1 MEEIFNELDED
12 QNGRISIAEFVGA
25 YFRQQ
30 VQVEDRIAELEK
42 LIKEDLKKRG
52 EIVARLEEIHASEQ
66 VNEYGIML
74 NSVLTVGVIEGRGL
88 RHSQPEIVLVMGIEG
103 QRADTEPVMVRPGA
117 DPVWKEIITFEITT
131 GREPLYL

>member
-1 MEEIFNELDED
+1 M
-12 QNGRISIAEFVGA
+12 
-25 YFRQQ
+25 
-30 VQVEDRIAELEK
+30 QVEDRIAELEK

-103 QRADTEPVMVRPGA
+103 QRADTEPVTVRPGA